1 MHHTYEYHPKGG
13 GGDIEMI
20 LLHKVLEMSETGLYK
35 WDQWLSGQWN
45 GKKTD
50 NMTEFSGLM
59 ERLYILKWWVHKY
72 SEYTETCLQFQVT
85 STGNYT
91 IKKKVQYLRFSI
103 NDKSEFRTQKQL

>member
-1 MHHTYEYHPKGG
+1 MR
-13 GGDIEMI
+13 
-20 LLHKVLEMSETGLYK
+20 
-35 WDQWLSGQWN
+35 
-45 GKKTD
+45 
-50 NMTEFSGLM
+50 EFSGLM